1 MKTPQIKA
9 LAYCRVS
16 GKGQEDGDGF
26 DRQEKAIQAFGKAN
40 GITIEGFFRD
50 VQTGKDEW
58 QNRPGW
64 SGMMDALN
72 GTRTILV
79 EKLDRVARSVLVQE
93 LILKDL
99 KQRNIQLL
107 TSAGDD
113 TGDEEPERVMFR
125 QMLAVFAQYER
136 TVIVR
141 KMAGARKKIRD
152 AGGKCEG
159 PKLYGHT
166 PEEKTVVFR
175 MQVDRGLG
183 MTFEHIAD
191 ALNDECVKTRRGGAW
206 SPGTVCKILARE
218 NERGKN

>member
-1 MKTPQIKA
+1 MTKA
-9 LAYCRVS
+9 VAYCRVS

-26 DRQEKAIQAFGKAN
+26 DRQEKAIQAFAKAH

-64 SGMMDALN
+64 SAMMDALN
-72 GTRTILV
+72 GPRTILV

-166 PEEKTVVFR
+166 LAERSIVFR

-183 MTFEHIAD
+183 MSFERISD
-191 ALNDECVKTRRGGAW
+191 VLNSEGVKTRSGGMW
-206 SPGTVCKILARE
+206 SPGTVCKILARSA
-218 NERGKN
+218 K